1 MSPLS
6 VIITVLAYFAVMF
19 TVSWISSRNAD
30 NAGFFNGGRKAPW
43 WIVAIAMLGAPMSGV
58 TYVSVPGM
66 VGVGGTAMGYL
77 QMVLGFFV
85 GYIIIAFVLTP
96 IFFKM
101 NMVSIYQYLDD
112 RFGVSSHKT
121 GAWFFFISKILG
133 AAVRLF
139 LVCVTLQLMIFEPL
153 GLPFILNVIVSVAIV
168 LLYTFRGGVKSV
180 IWTDTLKTVCMI
192 VSIVLAI
199 VFIAKDLGLNF
210 SGVVQ
215 TVRESSYSKMF
226 FFDDVNHP
234 EYFWKQFLAGVFT
247 VIAMTGLDQ
256 DMMQRTLSSR
266 NAKDSQKN
274 LITSGLLQIPV
285 IFLFLCLGVLLY
297 IFAGQK
303 GISEVGDTLF
313 PAVATGGYL
322 PAIVGVLFVIGL
334 VSCAFAAGGS
344 ALTALTTSFTV
355 DIIGTKGKSEEQVTT
370 IRKKVHLLMAFLMG
384 VVIFVFYLL
393 NTKSAI
399 DAVYKLAS
407 YTYGPILGM
416 FAFGIFTKKK
426 INDKWVPLV
435 AVAAPVLCFI
445 LQSNSERWFGGY
457 KFSYELLLFN
467 ALFTILGLCLL
478 IRRKKVELILSIQDK
493 VLFLQSSCEE
503 TQRIIE
509 IWCNGSTTDSGSVS
523 EGSNPSI
530 STNSPALAGFLWLLP
545 GMAG

>member
-153 GLPFILNVIVSVAIV
+153 GLPFILNVIISVAIV

-234 EYFWKQFLAGVFT
+234 EYFWKQFLAGAFT

-416 FAFGIFTKKK
+416 FAFGIFSKRKV
-426 INDKWVPLV
+426 NDKWVPLV
-435 AVAAPVLCFI
+435 AVIAPVLCFI

-478 IRRKKVELILSIQDK
+478 IRRKK
-493 VLFLQSSCEE
+493 
-503 TQRIIE
+503 
-509 IWCNGSTTDSGSVS
+509 
-523 EGSNPSI
+523 SN
-530 STNSPALAGFLWLLP
+530 
-545 GMAG
+545 

>member
-66 VGVGGTAMGYL
+66 VGVGGTAMGYM

-210 SGVVQ
+210 SGVVR
-215 TVRESSYSKMF
+215 TVRESSYSKLF
-226 FFDDVNHP
+226 FFDDVIHP
-234 EYFWKQFLAGVFT
+234 
-247 VIAMTGLDQ
+247 
-256 DMMQRTLSSR
+256 
-266 NAKDSQKN
+266 
-274 LITSGLLQIPV
+274 
-285 IFLFLCLGVLLY
+285 
-297 IFAGQK
+297 
-303 GISEVGDTLF
+303 
-313 PAVATGGYL
+313 
-322 PAIVGVLFVIGL
+322 
-334 VSCAFAAGGS
+334 
-344 ALTALTTSFTV
+344 
-355 DIIGTKGKSEEQVTT
+355 
-370 IRKKVHLLMAFLMG
+370 
-384 VVIFVFYLL
+384 
-393 NTKSAI
+393 
-399 DAVYKLAS
+399 
-407 YTYGPILGM
+407 
-416 FAFGIFTKKK
+416 
-426 INDKWVPLV
+426 
-435 AVAAPVLCFI
+435 
-445 LQSNSERWFGGY
+445 
-457 KFSYELLLFN
+457 
-467 ALFTILGLCLL
+467 
-478 IRRKKVELILSIQDK
+478 
-493 VLFLQSSCEE
+493 
-503 TQRIIE
+503 
-509 IWCNGSTTDSGSVS
+509 
-523 EGSNPSI
+523 
-530 STNSPALAGFLWLLP
+530 
-545 GMAG
+545 

>member
-210 SGVVQ
+210 SGVVR

-226 FFDDVNHP
+226 FFDDVSHP

-416 FAFGIFTKKK
+416 FAFGIFSKRKV
-426 INDKWVPLV
+426 NDKWVPLV
-435 AVAAPVLCFI
+435 AVIAPVLCFI

-478 IRRKKVELILSIQDK
+478 IRRKK
-493 VLFLQSSCEE
+493 
-503 TQRIIE
+503 
-509 IWCNGSTTDSGSVS
+509 
-523 EGSNPSI
+523 SN
-530 STNSPALAGFLWLLP
+530 
-545 GMAG
+545 

>member
-43 WIVAIAMLGAPMSGV
+43 WIVAIAMIGAPMSGV

-66 VGVGGTAMGYL
+66 VGVGGTAMGYM

-153 GLPFILNVIVSVAIV
+153 GLPFVLNVIVSVGIV
-168 LLYTFRGGVKSV
+168 LVYTFRGGVKSV

-199 VFIAKDLGLNF
+199 VFIAKDLGLSF

-215 TVRESSYSKMF
+215 TVRESDCSKTF

-274 LITSGLLQIPV
+274 LITSGLLQVPV
-285 IFLFLCLGVLLY
+285 IFLFLCLGVLMY
-297 IFAGQK
+297 VFAGQK
-303 GISEVGDTLF
+303 GIQEVGDTLF

-322 PAIVGVLFVIGL
+322 PAIVGVLFIIGL

-355 DIIGTKGKSEEQVTT
+355 DIIGTKGKSEEQVKAT
-370 IRKKVHLLMAFLMG
+370 RQKVHLLMALLMG
-384 VVIFVFYLL
+384 IVIFVFYLL

-416 FAFGIFTKKK
+416 FAFGIFTKRKVR
-426 INDKWVPLV
+426 DRWVPLV
-435 AVAAPVLCFI
+435 AVIAPVLCLI

-467 ALFTILGLCLL
+467 ALFTFLGLCLL
-478 IRRKKVELILSIQDK
+478 IRRKK
-493 VLFLQSSCEE
+493 
-503 TQRIIE
+503 
-509 IWCNGSTTDSGSVS
+509 
-523 EGSNPSI
+523 SN
-530 STNSPALAGFLWLLP
+530 
-545 GMAG
+545 

>member
-43 WIVAIAMLGAPMSGV
+43 WIVAIAMIGAPMSGV

-66 VGVGGTAMGYL
+66 VGVGGTAMGYM

-153 GLPFILNVIVSVAIV
+153 GLPFVLNVIVSVGIV
-168 LLYTFRGGVKSV
+168 LVYTFRGGVKSV

-199 VFIAKDLGLNF
+199 VFIAKDLGLSF

-215 TVRESSYSKMF
+215 TVRESDGSKMF

-274 LITSGLLQIPV
+274 LITSGLLQVPV

-297 IFAGQK
+297 VFAGQK
-303 GISEVGDTLF
+303 GIQEVGDTLF

-322 PAIVGVLFVIGL
+322 PAIVGVLFIIGL

-355 DIIGTKGKSEEQVTT
+355 DIIGTKGKSEEQVKAT
-370 IRKKVHLLMAFLMG
+370 RQKVHLLMALLMG
-384 VVIFVFYLL
+384 IVIFVFYLL

-416 FAFGIFTKKK
+416 FAFGIFTKRKVR
-426 INDKWVPLV
+426 DRWVPLV
-435 AVAAPVLCFI
+435 AVIAPVLCLI

-467 ALFTILGLCLL
+467 ALFTFLGLCLL
-478 IRRKKVELILSIQDK
+478 IRRKK
-493 VLFLQSSCEE
+493 
-503 TQRIIE
+503 
-509 IWCNGSTTDSGSVS
+509 
-523 EGSNPSI
+523 SN
-530 STNSPALAGFLWLLP
+530 
-545 GMAG
+545 

>member
-66 VGVGGTAMGYL
+66 VGVGGTAMGYM

-153 GLPFILNVIVSVAIV
+153 GLPFILNVLISMAIV

-199 VFIAKDLGLNF
+199 VFIAKDLGLSF

-215 TVRESSYSKMF
+215 TVRESAYSKMF

-234 EYFWKQFLAGVFT
+234 EYFWKQFLAGVFP

-297 IFAGQK
+297 LFAGQK

-322 PAIVGVLFVIGL
+322 PTIVGVLFVIGL

-355 DIIGTKGKSEEQVTT
+355 DIIGTKGKSEEQVTSV
-370 IRKKVHLLMAFLMG
+370 RKKVHLLMAVLMAI
-384 VVIFVFYLL
+384 VIFVFYLL

-426 INDKWVPLV
+426 VNDKWVPLV
-435 AVAAPVLCFI
+435 AIIAPVLCFI

-478 IRRKKVELILSIQDK
+478 IRRKKSI
-493 VLFLQSSCEE
+493 
-503 TQRIIE
+503 
-509 IWCNGSTTDSGSVS
+509 
-523 EGSNPSI
+523 
-530 STNSPALAGFLWLLP
+530 
-545 GMAG
+545 

>member
-1 MSPLS
+1 M
-6 VIITVLAYFAVMF
+6 
-19 TVSWISSRNAD
+19 
-30 NAGFFNGGRKAPW
+30 
-43 WIVAIAMLGAPMSGV
+43 
-58 TYVSVPGM
+58 
-66 VGVGGTAMGYL
+66 
-77 QMVLGFFV
+77 
-85 GYIIIAFVLTP
+85 
-96 IFFKM
+96 
-101 NMVSIYQYLDD
+101 
-112 RFGVSSHKT
+112 
-121 GAWFFFISKILG
+121 
-133 AAVRLF
+133 
-139 LVCVTLQLMIFEPL
+139 TLQLMIFEPL

-274 LITSGLLQIPV
+274 LSTSGLLQIPV

-416 FAFGIFTKKK
+416 FAFGIFSKREVR
-426 INDKWVPLV
+426 DRWVPLV
-435 AVAAPVLCFI
+435 AVIAPVLCFI

-478 IRRKKVELILSIQDK
+478 IRRKK
-493 VLFLQSSCEE
+493 
-503 TQRIIE
+503 
-509 IWCNGSTTDSGSVS
+509 
-523 EGSNPSI
+523 SN
-530 STNSPALAGFLWLLP
+530 
-545 GMAG
+545 

>member
-66 VGVGGTAMGYL
+66 VGVGGTAMGYM

-210 SGVVQ
+210 SGVVR

-234 EYFWKQFLAGVFT
+234 EYFWKQFLACVFT

-355 DIIGTKGKSEEQVTT
+355 DIIGTKGKSEEQVTS

-416 FAFGIFTKKK
+416 FAFGIFTKREVR
-426 INDKWVPLV
+426 DRWVPLV
-435 AVAAPVLCFI
+435 AVIAPILCLI

-467 ALFTILGLCLL
+467 ALFTFLGLL
-478 IRRKKVELILSIQDK
+478 IISRKK
-493 VLFLQSSCEE
+493 
-503 TQRIIE
+503 R
-509 IWCNGSTTDSGSVS
+509 
-523 EGSNPSI
+523 
-530 STNSPALAGFLWLLP
+530 
-545 GMAG
+545 

>member
-6 VIITVLAYFAVMF
+6 VILTALAYFVVMF

-66 VGVGGTAMGYL
+66 VGVGGTAMGYI

-153 GLPFILNVIVSVAIV
+153 HLPFILNVVISMAIV

-199 VFIAKDLGLNF
+199 VFIAKDLGLNL

-215 TVRESSYSKMF
+215 TVRESAYSKMF

-234 EYFWKQFLAGVFT
+234 EYFWKQFLAGAFT

-297 IFAGQK
+297 LFADKK

-355 DIIGTKGKSEEQVTT
+355 DIIGTKGKSEEQVTSV
-370 IRKKVHLLMAFLMG
+370 RKKVHLLMAFLMG

-426 INDKWVPLV
+426 VNDKWVPLV
-435 AVAAPVLCFI
+435 AVIAPVLCFI

-478 IRRKKVELILSIQDK
+478 IRRKK
-493 VLFLQSSCEE
+493 
-503 TQRIIE
+503 
-509 IWCNGSTTDSGSVS
+509 
-523 EGSNPSI
+523 SN
-530 STNSPALAGFLWLLP
+530 
-545 GMAG
+545 